1 MGAVGRGAVA
11 PWPLRTVRPPSAEHQ
26 VLAAGELGHDP
37 RPWREQGPSSSHP
50 PLGEGEG
57 CVGRW
62 PSAQRLGPGKWD
74 RGRRRY
80 AQRPGER
87 WNGWGMGGMGR
98 GTSILPGVGLSAPLE
113 SSHIA
118 SHRGAGQKRSPREMV
133 TARGKGAICV
143 WCALPAPFTRQ
154 LLSRLGGSPDL
165 VCSSETAPSGGQPGL
180 PSRSLGRL
188 IFFNP

>member
-1 MGAVGRGAVA
+1 MILDPGESKGQVLPTRLLRGVGGGVRGAVA
-11 PWPLRTVRPPSAEHQ
+11 ECTA
-26 VLAAGELGHDP
+26 P
-37 RPWREQGPSSSHP
+37 RPRK
-50 PLGEGEG
+50 
-57 CVGRW
+57 V
-62 PSAQRLGPGKWD
+62 GPGKTPL
-74 RGRRRY
+74 RPEARAAVERRVV
-80 AQRPGER
+80 
-87 WNGWGMGGMGR
+87 GGIGP

-113 SSHIA
+113 SSRIA

-154 LLSRLGGSPDL
+154 LLSRPGGSPDL
-165 VCSSETAPSGGQPGL
+165 SAAPRPPRADGGQPGL